1 MVYHVHSAL
10 HRSGAHDDADERVAA
25 EREVVALPLG
35 RILYEHDVPAE
46 PVGLHAP
53 DPVTH
58 EVYRFILHTLPFAL
72 CRKIMKFSSFSGVM
86 RDISHYFNEIS
97 LFILISC
104 GIFAPLKTKKILL
117 IMKQKLT
124 TSEKIALS
132 K

>member
-1 MVYHVHSAL
+1 
-10 HRSGAHDDADERVAA
+10 
-25 EREVVALPLG
+25 
-35 RILYEHDVPAE
+35 
-46 PVGLHAP
+46 
-53 DPVTH
+53 
-58 EVYRFILHTLPFAL
+58 
-72 CRKIMKFSSFSGVM
+72 M